1 AQRAFACRAGGVGT
15 AWSGNRLRLAR
26 RRHARTS
33 GGGSLR
39 AQGRHQA
46 AADHDQRRLAGDD
59 GPHQRQRERRHH
71 DLDLGAG
78 ANPRRE
84 GHPDRGHG
92 ERAARRISRSAD
104 VQGSGLRRPHG
115 GDVVRAVGAGGLAER
130 YHAAPPR
137 GGGPEVWGAPRAQ
150 KPPPRRPRDARHG
163 LGGGHRGRGGGGGEK
178 GGRGQGGGGRG
189 VGGRAPGGGGGG
201 GGGARALWKTLT
213 PSPHPSP
220 KGRGS
225 RPGPPLAWSPPV
237 NSPPPPEPAT
247 PACCRTL
254 AQRTVSDL
262 TKRSSSSGEPLP

>member
-1 AQRAFACRAGGVGT
+1 
-15 AWSGNRLRLAR
+15 
-26 RRHARTS
+26 S

-59 GPHQRQRERRHH
+59 GPHQRQRERGHH

-130 YHAAPPR
+130 YHAAPQR
-137 GGGPEVWGAPRAQ
+137 GGGPDVGAARRAQ
-150 KPPPRRPRDARHG
+150 TPRPRRRRDARHDFG
-163 LGGGHRGRGGGGGEK
+163 RVHGVRGERDRQMDAGGKAGDAAELGGAAISVRSLSPAGGGVGWGGGGPSPPK
-178 GGRGQGGGGRG
+178 NLYPSPPIPPQGGGGAAKVRRSTG
-189 VGGRAPGGGGGG
+189 
-201 GGGARALWKTLT
+201 
-213 PSPHPSP
+213 PHT
-220 KGRGS
+220 
-225 RPGPPLAWSPPV
+225 
-237 NSPPPPEPAT
+237 SPPPLPPS
-247 PACCRTL
+247 P
-254 AQRTVSDL
+254 
-262 TKRSSSSGEPLP
+262 PLRLVAGLWPSARFPT